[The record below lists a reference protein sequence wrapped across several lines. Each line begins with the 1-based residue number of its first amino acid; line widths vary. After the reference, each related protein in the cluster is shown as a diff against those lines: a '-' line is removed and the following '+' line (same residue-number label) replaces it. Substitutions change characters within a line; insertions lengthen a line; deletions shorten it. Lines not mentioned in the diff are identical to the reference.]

1 MTLLNVDRRNK
12 PMKTLV
18 NKLLSKL
25 FPFRPSLSLHQIRL
39 ISARGIDKRDER
51 AYIWDQWK

>member
-1 MTLLNVDRRNK
+1 MIK
-12 PMKTLV
+12 HLV
-18 NKLLSKL
+18 NKILSKL

-39 ISARGIDKRDER
+39 INSSGIDKRDER